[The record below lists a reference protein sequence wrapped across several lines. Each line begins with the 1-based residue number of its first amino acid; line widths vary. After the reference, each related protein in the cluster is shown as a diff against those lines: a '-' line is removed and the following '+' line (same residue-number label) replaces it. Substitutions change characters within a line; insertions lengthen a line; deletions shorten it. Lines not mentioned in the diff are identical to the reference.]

1 VKSEMSKLDLEP
13 GLYVNVFK
21 VNTPDNVEVIAFTT
35 STRTWSDLRNLR
47 FWIDQTGLKAR
58 VYRTGN
64 LIIGYGQDAPQLT
77 SKGFQQQR
85 IYLFDHPKWVI
96 KLINEGFSDH
106 LVNKNYRMP
115 PVKGRT
121 TVYEKNPY
129 RTAASGKIRVYRGYD
144 LRAIYLGKHPQHIFG
159 LIIDSS
165 WEIHDSNGERLNTVQ
180 IRQYDAVNELA
191 QIQEELLPNNQ
202 INPEVSRLRLRNQI
216 LPFVIQNKE
225 FTLPL
230 SEEINVSLDEAPI
243 RIILGVRA

>member
-1 VKSEMSKLDLEP
+1 MNKPDLEP
-13 GLYVNVFK
+13 GLCVNVFK
-21 VNTPDNVEVIAFTT
+21 VNMPDNVEVIAFTT
-35 STRTWSDLRNLR
+35 STGTWSDLRNLR
-47 FWIDQTGLKAR
+47 SWIYRTGLNAR
-58 VYRTGN
+58 VYRKGN
-64 LIIGYGQDAPQLT
+64 LIIGYGQDAAQFT

-85 IYLFDHPKWVI
+85 IHLFDHPEWVI

-106 LVNKNYRMP
+106 LVNKNYRRP

-121 TVYEKNPY
+121 TVYEKDPY
-129 RTAASGKIRVYRGYD
+129 RTTESGKLRVYHGYD
-144 LRAIYLGKHPQHIFG
+144 LRAIDLGKHPQHVFG

-165 WEIHDSNGERLNTVQ
+165 WEIHDSNEKRLNTVE

-202 INPEVSRLRLRNQI
+202 INPEVSRLKLRNQI

-230 SEEINVSLDEAPI
+230 SEEINVSLDETPI